1 MDRRLKG
8 IGDVSEEVLGP
19 LGIKHK
25 IVHGKS
31 HPHVELLVDGKR
43 VSRVK
48 FSASPR
54 TDNRPF
60 YRQSL
65 LKELKRLGLIGP

>member
-8 IGDVSEEVLGP
+8 IGDISTEVLKP

-25 IVHGKS
+25 IVQGRS
-31 HPHVELLVDGKR
+31 HPHVDLFVDDKR
-43 VSRVK
+43 ISRVK

-54 TDNRPF
+54 SDNRPF

-65 LKELKRLGLIGP
+65 IRELKRLGLISD

>member
-8 IGDVSEEVLGP
+8 IGDISTEVLDP
-19 LGIKHK
+19 LGIKHR
-25 IVHGKS
+25 IVQGHS
-31 HPHVELLVDGKR
+31 HPHVELLMDGKR
-43 VSRVK
+43 ISRVK

-65 LKELKRLGLIGP
+65 VRELKRLGLITD